1 LLSLPSTLC
10 RHSGLLFG
18 ERLDTLF
25 TSSDKRNIQI
35 HPSTRYRI
43 RCGFIFFRFGPV
55 HTLSDSL
62 RIYIFHSEERIYF
75 FPDSLS
81 NSPDTCGRSAAVS
94 GKKKLR
100 IRKYPDTTANP
111 EKNKSALQS
120 GKKYICNESDNVWT
134 GPEWKKNKSATN
146 PITCGRVNPDIFLS
160 DDVKSVSSL
169 SPNNKPKWRHNVE
182 VEQSKFPAT
191 ISLYGACSKDILVQR
206 SLGY

>member
-1 LLSLPSTLC
+1 MLSLPSTLC
-10 RHSGLLFG
+10 RHIGLLFG

-100 IRKYPDTTANP
+100 IRKYPDTTASFTQNGCYGNQPQPP
-111 EKNKSALQS
+111 EVVFYSIDANTSCFFTKQDL
-120 GKKYICNESDNVWT
+120 T
-134 GPEWKKNKSATN
+134 
-146 PITCGRVNPDIFLS
+146 
-160 DDVKSVSSL
+160 VK
-169 SPNNKPKWRHNVE
+169 
-182 VEQSKFPAT
+182 
-191 ISLYGACSKDILVQR
+191 
-206 SLGY
+206 